1 MEAYPMASPAPPG
14 DPFAALLQRA
24 RAIAADV
31 LAPRAEQTD
40 QAGGPP
46 VDNLRAL
53 GAAGLLGLTTPAR
66 YGGQEAPQR
75 RREATTLQRSGSRVD
90 RVFGIHSC
98 SLIACTSHVEFP
110 RLDNLQDLFLA
121 Q

>member
-1 MEAYPMASPAPPG
+1 MEGYPMASPARSD

-24 RAIAADV
+24 RALAAEV

-66 YGGQEAPQR
+66 YGGREAPRGGFRPPHETTPAAR
-75 RREATTLQRSGSRVD
+75 RVTHLPPPPRPP
-90 RVFGIHSC
+90 
-98 SLIACTSHVEFP
+98 SLHARAGHE
-110 RLDNLQDLFLA
+110 
-121 Q
+121 